1 MTTVP
6 RAFTAADAAA
16 DRGDDAEYARLA
28 LEELIDRERIKDVL
42 ARYAHG
48 IDRLDRGLVETA
60 FWPEATD
67 HHAMFTGT
75 SKEFLDFAIPNIRA
89 SVDTQQHRLSPPL
102 IRITGNEA
110 AVETYF
116 TCPQFMYGPNAED
129 TGRAYIDVGGRYV
142 DRMVK
147 RGREWRILERTVV
160 LDWQRVVPNHEH
172 HWDDGPLAPIPVGNR
187 GHLGRPDFSEG
198 LFPRTDA
205 ESQ

>member
-6 RAFTAADAAA
+6 RAFAAADAAA

-42 ARYAHG
+42 ARYARG

-67 HHAMFTGT
+67 HHAVFTGT
-75 SKEFLDFAIPNIRA
+75 AKEFLDWSIPNMGA
-89 SVDTQQHRLSPPL
+89 SVDTQQHRIGPPL
-102 IRITGNEA
+102 IRITGDEA
-110 AVETYF
+110 AVESYF
-116 TCPQFMYGPNAED
+116 TCPQFLHGPNAED
-129 TGRAYIDVGGRYV
+129 AGRLKLDVGGRFV

-160 LDWQRVVPNHEH
+160 LDWQLVSPDYQH
-172 HWDDGPLAPIPVGNR
+172 HWEDGPLTPIPVGNR

-198 LFPRTDA
+198 LLPRVDTDR
-205 ESQ
+205 